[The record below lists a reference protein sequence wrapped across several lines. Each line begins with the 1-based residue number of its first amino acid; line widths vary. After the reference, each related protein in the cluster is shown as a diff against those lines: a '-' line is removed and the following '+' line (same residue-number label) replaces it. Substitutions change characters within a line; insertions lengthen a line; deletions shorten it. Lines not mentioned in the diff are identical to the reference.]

1 MGDSMCE
8 CGNLFGSLNRARVS
22 PVGTGPRSRNE
33 SRRIGWLLLV
43 RLKAE
48 TGMRFCQID
57 RIRELV
63 PGQRLVAV
71 KGLTLAEDYLKD
83 HFPRFPVMPGVLML
97 ESMFQAGMW
106 LVYATH
112 NFSHSSVVLRESR
125 QVRFNDFVE
134 PGAQLTVTAE
144 WVKEEGSLI
153 TLQTSGLIGES
164 SAVRGRLV
172 LEQFNLADRN
182 LAEPAIDEY
191 LTMQRMDQF
200 RRLQD
205 PRNAYNSPFAKP
217 AQTKLSGSHVS

>member
-1 MGDSMCE
+1 
-8 CGNLFGSLNRARVS
+8 
-22 PVGTGPRSRNE
+22 
-33 SRRIGWLLLV
+33 
-43 RLKAE
+43 
-48 TGMRFCQID
+48 MRFCQLD

-63 PGQRLVAV
+63 PGERLVAV
-71 KGLTLAEDYLKD
+71 KSLTLAEDYLKD

-97 ESMFQAGMW
+97 ESMFQASMW
-106 LVYATH
+106 LVYVTN

-144 WVKEEGSLI
+144 WVKVEGELI

-164 SAVRGRLV
+164 PAVRGRLV

-182 LAEPAIDEY
+182 LAETAIDEF
-191 LTMQRMDQF
+191 LCSERMNQF

-205 PRNAYNSPFAKP
+205 PRNSYNSRFPKTD
-217 AQTKLSGSHVS
+217 QTNLSGSHVT